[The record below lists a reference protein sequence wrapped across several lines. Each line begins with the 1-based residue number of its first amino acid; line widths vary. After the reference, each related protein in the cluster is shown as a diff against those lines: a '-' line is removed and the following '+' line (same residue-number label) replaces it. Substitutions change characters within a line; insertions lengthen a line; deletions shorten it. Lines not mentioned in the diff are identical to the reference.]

1 MKTGSAGGAKEN
13 NKTSK
18 ESYNGEHEEDAAHQG
33 NVVSPLTSVTR
44 GNPCPWTSKRDA
56 IFGRPE
62 LSLELAGAPT
72 NIAPTKTHTSLSQ
85 TNSRKLHR
93 HRQHHAADRETH
105 HGLQDGAF
113 RKEAA
118 RKSSAAA
125 RSMRIMGFHPEPRE
139 G

>member
-18 ESYNGEHEEDAAHQG
+18 ESYNGEHEEDAGHQG

-72 NIAPTKTHTSLSQ
+72 NIAPHQDAYITITDKLQEASPPSPTPC
-85 TNSRKLHR
+85 SR
-93 HRQHHAADRETH
+93 
-105 HGLQDGAF
+105 
-113 RKEAA
+113 
-118 RKSSAAA
+118 
-125 RSMRIMGFHPEPRE
+125 
-139 G
+139 